1 MKAATKVTLRRTARD
16 HQAEAL
22 CAVRVQTPEIDE
34 LPAVQTRPALTAV
47 DVRFEGQQE
56 PLSCAEQRRQAADK
70 WWRDACLALSDWGE
84 KHYH

>member
-16 HQAEAL
+16 QQAEDL
-22 CAVRVQTPEIDE
+22 CTVRVPAPEADE
-34 LPAVQTRPALTAV
+34 LPAVRTRPALTAV
-47 DVRFEGQQE
+47 DVRFAGQEQ

-70 WWRDACLALSDWGE
+70 WWREACLALSDWGE